1 MPSQARPSR
10 DRPQANSRSTSTPAT
25 VAHNTLTTTVPAWDD
40 YAAGDE
46 AEIAAHFPVPSSDIA
61 DRLLGLLLPR
71 DLNQLNGESAA

>member
-1 MPSQARPSR
+1 
-10 DRPQANSRSTSTPAT
+10 
-25 VAHNTLTTTVPAWDD
+25 VPAWDD